1 MEVKEGYKQTEVGVI
16 PNDWT
21 INDLGELTE
30 KIVGGGTPSRS
41 NQLYWGQEIPW
52 VTVKDFSTFNS
63 CQTQEYITQE
73 GLRNSASHLI
83 PKGVI
88 ITSTRMAL
96 GKAVIYKVDVSIN
109 QDLKAIFPSKELY
122 TWYLYYWFQLNSKSI
137 EKLGSG
143 STVMGLSLPDLR
155 KIKLKCPPLPE
166 QQAIAEVLTDTD
178 NLIQALEKQIAKK
191 RLIKQG
197 VMQKLLTP
205 KEGWVKKRLGD
216 VCSIYGRI
224 GFRGYT
230 INDIVKKHEGAISL
244 SPSNIIDNKLDFS
257 KCTYISWDKYNESP
271 EIKVYEGDIVFVKTA
286 SIGKTAL
293 VKKLPQETTLN
304 PQLIVFKDIKIN
316 NALLSYFLSFKD
328 FQNHIKAI
336 LVGGV
341 VPTLSQTQIA
351 NFLISYPNSKLEQD
365 EVAGF
370 LMDIDSEIENLEQKL
385 AKVTFLKQGLMQ
397 QLLTGKIR
405 LNQL

>member
-1 MEVKEGYKQTEVGVI
+1 MEVKEGYKNSEVG
-16 PNDWT
+16 
-21 INDLGELTE
+21 
-30 KIVGGGTPSRS
+30 
-41 NQLYWGQEIPW
+41 
-52 VTVKDFSTFNS
+52 
-63 CQTQEYITQE
+63 
-73 GLRNSASHLI
+73 LI
-83 PKGVI
+83 PKEWNLEAI
-88 ITSTRMAL
+88 
-96 GKAVIYKVDVSIN
+96 GK
-109 QDLKAIFPSKELY
+109 LCCPSKSRIDPKVTEIQYKCVELEHISQETGRLLGY
-122 TWYLYYWFQLNSKSI
+122 SISNESASQKSLFTKGDI
-137 EKLGSG
+137 LFGKLR
-143 STVMGLSLPDLR
+143 PYLR
-155 KIKLKCPPLPE
+155 KYLLAEFDGACSTEIWVLQAGRAILNQFLFYIVQSSRFLEAANLSTGTKMPRAEWKTVSETTIALPEIPE